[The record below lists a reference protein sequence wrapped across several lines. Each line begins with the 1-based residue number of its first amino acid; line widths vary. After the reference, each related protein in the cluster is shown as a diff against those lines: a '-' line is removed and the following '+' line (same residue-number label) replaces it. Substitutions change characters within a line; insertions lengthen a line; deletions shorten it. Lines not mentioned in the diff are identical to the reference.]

1 MSMRTLFFSLIMV
14 SHNLTL
20 FDFSQESSLRN
31 WAIINDGVMGGLS
44 RGQLK
49 LSPEGYGKF
58 SGTVSLA
65 NNGGFTSIRCN
76 LPPTAI
82 PQDAKISLR
91 IKGDGKAYQF
101 RVRHKPMAYQS
112 YIYDLTTS
120 GEWETIEFPIAEM
133 YPQRYGRKLNMPN
146 FNHEKMCEFTFLI
159 ANKRNEEFE
168 LLIDQV
174 HLTN

>member
-1 MSMRTLFFSLIMV
+1 MRALFFSLLMV
-14 SHNLTL
+14 SNNPTL
-20 FDFSQESSLRN
+20 FDFSKESSLRN
-31 WAIINDGVMGGLS
+31 WVVINDGVMGGLS
-44 RGQLK
+44 RGRLA

-76 LPPTAI
+76 LAPTAV
-82 PQDAKISLR
+82 PQGAKISMR

-112 YIYDLTTS
+112 YIYDFTTT
-120 GEWETIEFPIAEM
+120 GEWQTIEFPISEM
-133 YPQRYGRKLNMPN
+133 YPERHGRRLNMPN

-168 LLIDQV
+168 LFIDQIN
-174 HLTN
+174 LTN